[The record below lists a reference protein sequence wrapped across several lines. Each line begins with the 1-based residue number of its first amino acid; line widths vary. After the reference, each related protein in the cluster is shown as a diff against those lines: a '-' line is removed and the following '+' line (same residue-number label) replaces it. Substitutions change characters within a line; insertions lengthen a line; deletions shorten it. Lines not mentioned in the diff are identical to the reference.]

1 MRQRRRPPTEEQVHA
16 ARLRLAALARPPDA
30 RGRRAGWVP
39 QVPADLAASQE
50 PPPVDGSAV
59 LDRMPLRLRAAVESL
74 PDGIRGGRLGLEGG
88 HAVVVVLLVLLGLA
102 LAALLLGLGRP
113 QVEPVGSAVSA
124 SVIATGTPA
133 SGVAEHDDPTDAD
146 RGPAQLVVHVA
157 GLVHTPGV
165 VRLAPGARV
174 LDALEAAGGAHD
186 GVDLT
191 GLNLARLVTDGE
203 QVLVGVTPP
212 AGAAA
217 TPAAGDTGSPLVN
230 LNTATT
236 EQLEALPGIGPALAG
251 RILAWRDDHG
261 RFASVDELQE
271 VSGIGPATFAELA
284 DLVTV

>member
-1 MRQRRRPPTEEQVHA
+1 
-16 ARLRLAALARPPDA
+16 
-30 RGRRAGWVP
+30 
-39 QVPADLAASQE
+39 
-50 PPPVDGSAV
+50 
-59 LDRMPLRLRAAVESL
+59 MPLRLRAAVESL

-88 HAVVVVLLVLLGLA
+88 HAVVVILLVLLGLA
-102 LAALLLGLGRP
+102 VAALLIGLGRP

-133 SGVAEHDDPTDAD
+133 SGVAEQDDPTDAN

-165 VRLAPGARV
+165 VRLASGARV

-217 TPAAGDTGSPLVN
+217 TPGTGDTGSALVN
-230 LNTATT
+230 LNTATA

>member
-1 MRQRRRPPTEEQVHA
+1 MRKRRRPPTEEQVHA
-16 ARLRLAALARPPDA
+16 ARLRLAALARP
-30 RGRRAGWVP
+30 RGSGRQRTGWIP
-39 QVPADLAASQE
+39 QIPADLAASQE

-88 HAVVVVLLVLLGLA
+88 HAVVVVLLVLLALA
-102 LAALLLGLGRP
+102 VAALLLGLGRP
-113 QVEPVGSAVSA
+113 RVEPVGSAVSA
-124 SVIATGTPA
+124 SVIVTGTPA
-133 SGVAEHDDPTDAD
+133 SGVAGQDDHTDAD
-146 RGPAQLVVHVA
+146 RGPAQLVIHVA

-165 VRLAPGARV
+165 VRLARGARV
-174 LDALEAAGGAHD
+174 LDALEAAGGARD

-191 GLNLARLVTDGE
+191 NLNLARPVTDGE

-212 AGAAA
+212 AGAAT
-217 TPAAGDTGSPLVN
+217 TPGTGDTGSALVN

-251 RILAWRDDHG
+251 RILAWREDHG
-261 RFASVDELQE
+261 RFTSVDELQE
-271 VSGIGPATFAELA
+271 VSGIGPARFAELA